1 MRIGQTHFNMT
12 HLATWSSGPRRYT

>member
-12 HLATWSSGPRRYT
+12 HLATCSSGPRRYT